1 MAASRRSN
9 WCRSAV
15 SGLTSAR
22 AWEQAGSDQPGMDAG
37 EEQRDAKTAVG
48 DGVAVGAGD
57 AFDEP
62 VQAEPA

>member
-1 MAASRRSN
+1 M
-9 WCRSAV
+9 